1 MPIYGL
7 KKYNMHT
14 ENIQT
19 AGTSLLEANKALIMI
34 HGRGANSADIL
45 SLARHLDVEGYALVA
60 PEATN
65 NTWYPNSFLAPI
77 KQNEPYLSSALDLLS
92 KTVAFIEENGV
103 AKENIYFLGF
113 SQGACLALEFTARNA
128 AKYGGIVAFT
138 GGLIGDKVYPENY
151 SGNFNGTPVFIGTSD
166 PDFHVPV
173 QRVHDSTAQLKSMGA
188 NVTEKVYPDMGH
200 TISQDEINLANQ
212 LVFIPGHV

>member
-45 SLARHLDVEGYALVA
+45 SLARYLDLEGYALVA

-77 KQNEPYLSSALDLLS
+77 RQNEPYLSSALDLLS
-92 KTVAFIEENGV
+92 KTVAFIEENGI

-128 AKYGGIVAFT
+128 TKYGGIVAFT

-151 SGNFNGTPVFIGTSD
+151 SGDFKGTPLLIGTSD

-188 NVTEKVYPDMGH
+188 SVTEKVYPNMGH
-200 TISQDEINLANQ
+200 TISQDEIELANQ
-212 LVFIPGHV
+212 LIFSKSHV

>member
-1 MPIYGL
+1 
-7 KKYNMHT
+7 MHT

>member
-1 MPIYGL
+1 
-7 KKYNMHT
+7 
-14 ENIQT
+14 
-19 AGTSLLEANKALIMI
+19 MI

-92 KTVAFIEENGV
+92 KTVVFIEENGI

-151 SGNFNGTPVFIGTSD
+151 PGDFKGTPVFIGTSD

-173 QRVHDSTAQLKSMGA
+173 QRVHDSNAQLKSMGA
-188 NVTEKVYPDMGH
+188 SVTEKVYPNMGH
-200 TISQDEINLANQ
+200 TISQDEIELVNQ
-212 LVFIPGHV
+212 LIFSKSHV